1 MDENKEI
8 EIDFK
13 KIFEM
18 IKQKLVYIILITVI
32 GAIVSGCVTNFFI
45 TPQYTA
51 SVKLYAWSNSEHIL
65 STPGNNITTNEIEAS
80 QMLINSYL
88 VTIQS
93 DTFLEKV
100 ADQVSGNVSVNQ
112 IKKMLS
118 CSAIDETNIF
128 RVSITSADPKQAE
141 EIANIIADVC
151 PDELVRILKVGG
163 VEIVDYAKEPTKPS
177 SPNTKKNILIG
188 AAAGFILSFAF
199 FFLKDLFDTSINDE
213 DDLKREFDIPIIGT
227 IPKLLPVTEKSR
239 TNAESDF
246 LIPPQPPVI
255 DHTITE
261 KEEN

>member
-13 KIFEM
+13 RIFEM
-18 IKQKLVYIILITVI
+18 IKQKLVYIVLITVI
-32 GAIVSGCVTNFFI
+32 GAIVSGCITNFFI

-51 SVKLYAWSNSEHIL
+51 TVKLYAWSNSEHIL
-65 STPGNNITTNEIEAS
+65 SPGNNVTTGELEAS

-93 DTFLEKV
+93 DTFIEKV
-100 ADQVSGNVSVNQ
+100 ADQVGGNISVND

-118 CSAIDETNIF
+118 CSAIEETNIF
-128 RVSITSADPKQAE
+128 RVSITSPNPKQAE

-151 PDELVRILKVGG
+151 PDELIRILKVGG
-163 VEIVDYAKEPTKPS
+163 VEIVDYAKEPSKPS

-199 FFLKDLFDTSINDE
+199 FFIKDIFDTSINDE
-213 DDLKREFDIPIIGT
+213 NDLKKEFDIPIIGT
-227 IPKLLPVTEKSR
+227 VPKLLPVTEKSK
-239 TNAESDF
+239 TNAESEF
-246 LIPPQPPVI
+246 LIPPPTVAAN
-255 DHTITE
+255 HTITE
-261 KEEN
+261 KEEK

>member
-32 GAIVSGCVTNFFI
+32 GAVASGCITNFFI

-51 SVKLYAWSNSEHIL
+51 SIQLYAWSNSEHIV
-65 STPGNNITTNEIEAS
+65 TPSSNITPNEIEAS

-88 VTIQS
+88 VAIQS
-93 DTFLEKV
+93 DTFIEKV
-100 ADQVSGNVSVNQ
+100 ADQVEGNITPTQ

-118 CSAIDETNIF
+118 CSAIEETNIF
-128 RVSITSADPKQAE
+128 KVSITSTDPKQAA
-141 EIANIIADVC
+141 EIANVIADVC
-151 PDELVRILKVGG
+151 PDEIVRIMKVGG

-199 FFLKDLFDTSINDE
+199 FFLKDMFDTSINDE
-213 DDLKREFDIPIIGT
+213 NDLKREFDIPIIGT
-227 IPKLLPVTEKSR
+227 IPKLLPVTEKSKA
-239 TNAESDF
+239 NAESEF
-246 LIPPQPPVI
+246 LIPPQPSVI

-261 KEEN
+261 KEGN

>member
-13 KIFEM
+13 RIFEM
-18 IKQKLVYIILITVI
+18 IKRKFVYIVLITVI
-32 GAIVSGCVTNFFI
+32 GAVVSGCVTNFFI

-65 STPGNNITTNEIEAS
+65 STPGNTITTNELEAS
-80 QMLINSYL
+80 QMLINTYL

-93 DTFLEKV
+93 DTFIEKV
-100 ADQVSGNVSVNQ
+100 ADQVGGNITVND

-118 CSAIDETNIF
+118 CSSIEETNIF
-128 RVSITSADPKQAE
+128 KVSITSPNPKQAE

-151 PDELVRILKVGG
+151 PDELIRILKVGG

-199 FFLKDLFDTSINDE
+199 FFLKDMFDTSINDE
-213 DDLKREFDIPIIGT
+213 DDLKKEFDIPIIGT
-227 IPKLLPVTEKSR
+227 IPRLIPVTEKNR

-246 LIPPQPPVI
+246 LMPPQPSVI
-255 DHTITE
+255 DHTVTE
-261 KEEN
+261 KEEK

>member
-18 IKQKLVYIILITVI
+18 IKQKLVYIVLITVI
-32 GAIVSGCVTNFFI
+32 GAIASGCITNFFI

-51 SVKLYAWSNSEHIL
+51 SVKLYAWSNGEHIL
-65 STPGNNITTNEIEAS
+65 TPGNTITQNELEAS
-80 QMLINSYL
+80 QMLINTYL

-93 DTFLEKV
+93 ETFIEKV
-100 ADQVSGNVSVNQ
+100 ADQVGGDISVND

-118 CSAIDETNIF
+118 CSAIEETNIF
-128 RVSITSADPKQAE
+128 RISITSPDRKQAA

-163 VEIVDYAKEPTKPS
+163 VEIVDYAKEPTQPS

-188 AAAGFILSFAF
+188 AAAGFIISFAF
-199 FFLKDLFDTSINDE
+199 FFLKDMFDTSINDE
-213 DDLKREFDIPIIGT
+213 DDLKKEFDIPVIGT
-227 IPKLLPVTEKSR
+227 VPKLVPVTERSR
-239 TNAESDF
+239 TNNNSDF
-246 LIPPQPPVI
+246 LVPPQPSAA

-261 KEEN
+261 REDK